1 MTRLRWWGEA
11 ATADQA
17 AEPLVF
23 HPNDR
28 WRVFADQ
35 CERAQNFGKH
45 SDVNKGSLNLQAP
58 NEAMPDLED
67 HPGNQPTG
75 ATTFVPDSI
84 ALPTESQSLWSA
96 IRESLRG
103 SHRDYTKGPIG
114 RSIIMLAIPMVLEMC
129 MESIFAVVDIKWVSY
144 LGPDAMATVG
154 LTESL
159 LTLMYAIAIGLSI
172 GATATV
178 ARRIGEKNPDGAARA
193 AIQALGL
200 GLIVSTVIALIGAP
214 LAPKLLSIMGA
225 SPEVVAQG
233 WGFTAVMLAGNVTIM
248 MLFMINAI
256 FRGAGDA
263 AIAMRVLWLAN
274 AINIV
279 LGPCFIFGLGPFPK
293 LGIVGAAV
301 ATNIGRGAGAL
312 YAFSRLIRSERF
324 EIKRHHFRLEPD
336 IMLRLVRLS
345 ATGTFQV
352 FIGMASWIG
361 LVRTISSFGTDVV
374 AGYIVGI
381 RVILFALLPSWG
393 MSNAAATMV
402 GQALGAKNPER
413 AERAVWLAG
422 FYNMIFLGGV
432 GLVFVVLARQ
442 IIGLFT
448 TDPNVV
454 PYGVDCLR
462 IVASG
467 FLFYA
472 WGMVIT
478 QSFNGAGDTWTP
490 TIINLFVFWLWELP
504 LAYVLAIVL
513 GFGPRGVFLA
523 ITIAF
528 STLAIVSAIVFR
540 RGKWKTK
547 AV

>member
-1 MTRLRWWGEA
+1 METI
-11 ATADQA
+11 
-17 AEPLVF
+17 EPTDA
-23 HPNDR
+23 NT
-28 WRVFADQ
+28 
-35 CERAQNFGKH
+35 
-45 SDVNKGSLNLQAP
+45 S
-58 NEAMPDLED
+58 
-67 HPGNQPTG
+67 
-75 ATTFVPDSI
+75 
-84 ALPTESQSLWSA
+84 ALTEPSEEQGLWSA
-96 IRESLRG
+96 VRESLRG
-103 SHRDYTKGPIG
+103 SHRDYTTGSIG
-114 RSIIMLAIPMVLEMC
+114 RSIILLAIPMVLEMC

-159 LTLMYAIAIGLSI
+159 LTIIYALAIGLSI

-178 ARRIGEKNPDGAARA
+178 ARRVGEHNPEGAARA
-193 AIQALGL
+193 AMQSIFL
-200 GLIVSTVIALIGAP
+200 GLIVAGVLALIGAP
-214 LAPKLLSIMGA
+214 LAPKLLGLMGA
-225 SPEVVAQG
+225 SSSVIANG
-233 WGFTAVMLAGNVTIM
+233 SAFTRIMLACNATVV

-274 AINIV
+274 ALNIV

-293 LGIVGAAV
+293 LGIAGAAV
-301 ATNIGRGAGAL
+301 ATNIGRGTGAL
-312 YAFSRLIRSERF
+312 YAFSRLVRKGGRF
-324 EIKRHHFRLEPD
+324 EIKRHHYRLD
-336 IMLRLVRLS
+336 LAIMGRLIRLS
-345 ATGTFQV
+345 STGTFQV

-374 AGYIVGI
+374 AGYVVGI

-402 GQALGAKNPER
+402 GQALGAKKPER
-413 AERAVWLAG
+413 AERAVWKAG
-422 FYNMIFLGGV
+422 FYNAIFLGIV
-432 GLVFVVLARQ
+432 GLIFVLFARQ

-448 TDPNVV
+448 HDPNVM

-472 WGMVIT
+472 YGMVLT

-504 LAYVLAIVL
+504 LAYVLAIVF

-528 STLAIVSAIVFR
+528 STLAIVSALVFR
-540 RGKWKTK
+540 RGHWKTK
-547 AV
+547 MV

>member
-1 MTRLRWWGEA
+1 MSDSEGQPKPEVVDMI
-11 ATADQA
+11 TADPPVKATDASA
-17 AEPLVF
+17 AGSEP
-23 HPNDR
+23 
-28 WRVFADQ
+28 Q
-35 CERAQNFGKH
+35 G
-45 SDVNKGSLNLQAP
+45 
-58 NEAMPDLED
+58 
-67 HPGNQPTG
+67 
-75 ATTFVPDSI
+75 
-84 ALPTESQSLWSA
+84 LWSA

-103 SHRDYTKGPIG
+103 SHRDYTQGPIG
-114 RSIIMLAIPMVLEMC
+114 RSIILLAIPMVLEMC

-154 LTESL
+154 LTESM

-172 GATATV
+172 AATATV

-193 AIQALGL
+193 AIQALAL
-200 GLIVSTVIALIGAP
+200 GLIVSTVIALVFAP

-225 SPEVVAQG
+225 SPAVVEKG
-233 WGFTAVMLAGNVTIM
+233 WGFTAIMLAGNVTIM

-274 AINIV
+274 TINIV

-301 ATNIGRGAGAL
+301 ATNIGRGTGAL
-312 YAFSRLIRSERF
+312 YAFSRLIRTGGHF
-324 EIKRHHFRLEPD
+324 DIHRHHFRLEPE
-336 IMLRLVRLS
+336 IMLKLVKLS

-381 RVILFALLPSWG
+381 RVVLFALLPSWG

-402 GQALGAKNPER
+402 GQALGANNPER
-413 AERAVWLAG
+413 AERAVWKAG
-422 FYNMIFLGGV
+422 LYNMIFLGFV
-432 GLVFVVLARQ
+432 GFVFVVFARQ

-448 TDPNVV
+448 HDPNVV

-490 TIINLFVFWLWELP
+490 TYINLFVFWLWELP
-504 LAYVLAIVL
+504 LAYLLAIVL

-528 STLAIVSAIVFR
+528 STLAVVSGILFR
-540 RGKWKTK
+540 RGKWKQK
-547 AV
+547 VV

>member
-1 MTRLRWWGEA
+1 MSDSEA
-11 ATADQA
+11 VQTNTSSDGVVPGRNSTAT
-17 AEPLVF
+17 
-23 HPNDR
+23 
-28 WRVFADQ
+28 
-35 CERAQNFGKH
+35 G
-45 SDVNKGSLNLQAP
+45 
-58 NEAMPDLED
+58 
-67 HPGNQPTG
+67 
-75 ATTFVPDSI
+75 
-84 ALPTESQSLWSA
+84 TETQSLWSA

-103 SHRDYTKGPIG
+103 SHRDYTVGPVG
-114 RSIIMLAIPMVLEMC
+114 RSIILLAIPMVLEMC

-159 LTLMYAIAIGLSI
+159 LTLLYAIAIGLSI

-178 ARRIGEKNPDGAARA
+178 ARRIGEHNPEGAARA
-193 AIQALGL
+193 AVQAIAL
-200 GLIVSTVIALIGAP
+200 GLIVAIVIALIAAP
-214 LAPKLLSIMGA
+214 LAPKLLSLMGA
-225 SPEVVAQG
+225 SPSVIEHGA
-233 WGFTAVMLAGNVTIM
+233 GFTRIMLAGNATIM

-301 ATNIGRGAGAL
+301 ATNIGRGTGAL
-312 YAFSRLIRSERF
+312 YAFSRLVRSGGRF
-324 EIKRHHFRLEPD
+324 DIKRHHFRLEPA
-336 IMLRLVRLS
+336 IMARLVRLS

-402 GQALGAKNPER
+402 GQALGAKKPER
-413 AERAVWLAG
+413 AEQAVWKAG
-422 FYNMIFLGGV
+422 LYNMIFLGCI
-432 GLVFVVLARQ
+432 GLVFVLFARQ

-462 IVASG
+462 IVAYG

-504 LAYVLAIVL
+504 LAYVLAIVF
-513 GFGPRGVFLA
+513 GIGPRGVFLA
-523 ITIAF
+523 IMIAF
-528 STLAIVSAIVFR
+528 STLAIVSALVFR
-540 RGKWKTK
+540 QGKWKTR
-547 AV
+547 VV